1 MQPDPRPHPA
11 YSYYP
16 PTLYISETTG
26 EVELMTTRG
35 SRALAWVAAIPHWMY
50 FLPLAACERRYVE
63 TRSSLDIRCG
73 RDSRAPRNH
82 PVAHSVSDSI
92 LRPDAMALRHRHVL
106 RHLHAHMGLQ
116 RVALDG
122 AELLGFRRRNGD
134 EIPQA
139 LSGGPS
145 DIRMYPPIDA
155 ATWHRVLG
163 GRSVKQIEYVQIQ
176 NDPYFAASIV
186 GSDPVLLS
194 LSPFQIRQQPF
205 STESLMDRIKKG
217 NPDVSVVES
226 QLLSDY
232 DSYYHPSERRPP
244 LPVLRVKFADPDAT
258 WFYVDPHM
266 GQAVARFTRRERI
279 QS

>member
-1 MQPDPRPHPA
+1 MWRRVVLWT
-11 YSYYP
+11 SGVGG
-16 PTLYISETTG
+16 I
-26 EVELMTTRG
+26 
-35 SRALAWVAAIPHWMY
+35 LA
-50 FLPLAACERRYVE
+50 
-63 TRSSLDIRCG
+63 
-73 RDSRAPRNH
+73 
-82 PVAHSVSDSI
+82 
-92 LRPDAMALRHRHVL
+92 
-106 RHLHAHMGLQ
+106 
-116 RVALDG
+116 
-122 AELLGFRRRNGD
+122 LLGIILSLTQFRTRYSGLMRWHYVTGTFFGIFTLTWVFSGWLSMEPNFWASGGGTGD

-279 QS
+279 QRWIYHGFHSFDFNFWYYNGAVWRVTMVALNAGGALLSTIGLWIAIRRLKRWSISR